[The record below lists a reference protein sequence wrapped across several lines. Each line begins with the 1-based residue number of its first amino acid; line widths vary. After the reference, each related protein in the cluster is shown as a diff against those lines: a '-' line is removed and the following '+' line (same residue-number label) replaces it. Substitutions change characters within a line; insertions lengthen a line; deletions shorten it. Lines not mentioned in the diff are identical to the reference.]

1 MVESAVF
8 HPVSSKSKKPAKN
21 YVAKN
26 LLNSKQ

>member
-8 HPVSSKSKKPAKN
+8 HPASSKFKKQAKN